1 MMMKDLV
8 LKNRS
13 CRRFHE
19 NVSMSMETLKEL
31 VDLARLSATG
41 GNMQPLK
48 FMVSCDASRNA
59 LIFPHLGWAAYLK
72 DWSGPAEGERPAAYI
87 VILGDKR
94 IKPSFG
100 CDHGIAA
107 QSILLGATEKGLGG
121 CIIATIQRP
130 VLSQALAIPDHFEVL
145 LVLALGKPKET
156 VVLEPIGPAG
166 DIKYWRD
173 AQGVHHVPKR
183 ALDELIV
190 GQDALRTI
198 L

>member
-8 LKNRS
+8 MKNRS
-13 CRRFHE
+13 CRRFHQ
-19 NVSMSMETLKEL
+19 NAGVSRETLREL

-48 FMVSCDASRNA
+48 FLLSHDATRND

-72 DWSGPAEGERPAAYI
+72 DWPGPPEGERPAAYI
-87 VILGDKR
+87 IILGDTR
-94 IKPSFG
+94 IKTSFG

-107 QSILLGATEKGLGG
+107 QSILLGAVERGLAG
-121 CIIATIQRP
+121 CIIATVRRP
-130 VLSQALAIPDHFEVL
+130 ELGRALSIPDHFEAL
-145 LVLALGKPKET
+145 LVIALGKPRET
-156 VVLEPIGPAG
+156 VVIEPVGPEG

-183 ALDELIV
+183 SLDELIV
-190 GQDALRTI
+190 G
-198 L
+198 

>member
-13 CRRFHE
+13 YRRFHQ
-19 NVSMSMETLKEL
+19 NASVSMETLKEL

-41 GNMQPLK
+41 GNVQPLK
-48 FMVSCDASRNA
+48 FMVSGDASRNA

-72 DWSGPAEGERPAAYI
+72 DWAGPIEGERPAAYI
-87 VILGDKR
+87 IILGDMK
-94 IKPSFG
+94 IKPFFG

-107 QSILLGATEKGLGG
+107 QSILLGAAEKGLGG
-121 CIIATIQRP
+121 CIIATIQKPAFSR
-130 VLSQALAIPDHFEVL
+130 ALAIPDHFEVL
-145 LVLALGKPKET
+145 LVIALGKPKET
-156 VVLEPIGPAG
+156 VVIEPIGPSG

-183 ALDELIV
+183 SLDELIV
-190 GQDALRTI
+190 GQ
-198 L
+198 